1 MRRIAHCCGMSMKPN
16 VTLADRRYARAII
29 VFAVAATLISGF
41 YLVSNK
47 SHRSGGRNDGKRP
60 STTNIAGG
68 KSPIVHTPDLRINSI
83 IHHGRI
89 VEVVGSAEPGDVV
102 MINGEPAATLFDNNT
117 FKHFI
122 GPVSAGTSIV
132 TVTAQND
139 EGGVTTRQ
147 LLVTVD

>member
-1 MRRIAHCCGMSMKPN
+1 MTMKLN
-16 VTLADRRYARAII
+16 GTLGNRRYALAII

-41 YLVSNK
+41 YLMASK
-47 SHRSGGRNDGKRP
+47 SHRSQGRNNDKRP
-60 STTNIAGG
+60 STTDIVAG
-68 KSPIVHTPDLRINSI
+68 KSPIIHTPDLQISSI

-89 VEVVGSAEPGDVV
+89 IEVVGSAGPGDVV
-102 MINGEPAATLFDNNT
+102 MINGEPAVTLFDNNT

-122 GPVSAGTSIV
+122 GPLSSGTNIV
-132 TVTAQND
+132 TVTTQND